1 MNRLCIEIKYSLLQ
15 IHTLY
20 LILDKSH
27 SSFIKNKIEKLN
39 NEQHFLE
46 LLNNIKK
53 DIEKEEIVQKI
64 SIIVVKNNK
73 QRIIYLFDLLNRK
86 I

>member
-39 NEQHFLE
+39 NEQRFPE

-64 SIIVVKNNK
+64 SIIVVKITSK
-73 QRIIYLFDLLNRK
+73 ELFVHTTF
-86 I
+86 